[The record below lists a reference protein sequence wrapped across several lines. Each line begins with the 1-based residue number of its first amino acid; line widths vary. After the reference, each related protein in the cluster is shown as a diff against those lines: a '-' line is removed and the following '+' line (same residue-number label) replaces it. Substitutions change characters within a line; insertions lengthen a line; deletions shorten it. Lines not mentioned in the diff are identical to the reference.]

1 MSVLIESMHRI
12 TVPKYVIRV
21 WKQEAPHYKHKQAGV
36 TELELLAH
44 HNQDLPMEELAN
56 LILKV
61 EDINAVEIL
70 GWDGCGVV
78 FYQNWP

>member
-21 WKQEAPHYKHKQAGV
+21 WKQELPDYKHVQSGI

-44 HNQDLPMEELAN
+44 KNQELPLQELASV
-56 LILKV
+56 IL
-61 EDINAVEIL
+61 ESDDINAVEVL

-78 FYQNWP
+78 LYRNWP

>member
-21 WKQEAPHYKHKQAGV
+21 WKQEAPDYKHTQRGI

-44 HNQDLPMEELAN
+44 NCQDMEMDELAK
-56 LILKV
+56 LILAGD
-61 EDINAVEIL
+61 DINAVEIL
-70 GWDGCGVV
+70 SWDGCGIVL
-78 FYQNWP
+78 YRNWP

>member
-21 WKQEAPHYKHKQAGV
+21 WKQEMPDYRHKQRGI

-44 HNQDLPMEELAN
+44 KNQDLPLEELAGV
-56 LILKV
+56 ILEG
-61 EDINAVEIL
+61 EDINAVEVL

-78 FYQNWP
+78 VYRNWP

>member
-21 WKQEAPHYKHKQAGV
+21 WKQEAPDYKHKQAGV

-44 HNQDLPMEELAN
+44 HNQDLPMEELASV
-56 LILKV
+56 ILKL

>member
-21 WKQEAPHYKHKQAGV
+21 WKQEAPDYKHTQTGV

-44 HNQDLPMEELAN
+44 HNQDLPMHELAN
-56 LILKV
+56 LILGG
-61 EDINAVEIL
+61 EDINAVEVL

-78 FYQNWP
+78 LYRDWP

>member
-21 WKQEAPHYKHKQAGV
+21 WKQETPDYKHTQSGI

-44 HNQDLPMEELAN
+44 KNQDLAPEDLARK
-56 LILKV
+56 ILEV
-61 EDINAVEIL
+61 EDINAVEVL

-78 FYQNWP
+78 LYFNWP

>member
-21 WKQEAPHYKHKQAGV
+21 WKQEAPNYTHVQSGV

-44 HNQDLPMEELAN
+44 HNQDLPMHELAG
-56 LILKV
+56 LLLGGD
-61 EDINAVEIL
+61 DINAVEVL

-78 FYQNWP
+78 LYRNWP

>member
-1 MSVLIESMHRI
+1 MSILVESMHRI

-21 WKQEAPHYKHKQAGV
+21 WKQEAPEYQHKQAGI

-44 HNQDLPMEELAN
+44 HNQDLPMHELAG
-56 LILKV
+56 LIVGV
-61 EDINAVEIL
+61 EDVNAVEIL

-78 FYQNWP
+78 LYRNWP